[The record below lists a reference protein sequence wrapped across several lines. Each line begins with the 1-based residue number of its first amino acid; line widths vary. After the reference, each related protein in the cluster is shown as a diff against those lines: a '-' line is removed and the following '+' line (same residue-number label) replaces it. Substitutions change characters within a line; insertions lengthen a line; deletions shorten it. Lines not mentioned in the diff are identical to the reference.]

1 MAVGAAAG
9 GRGLERAAEQE
20 SSSPVNA
27 WSDLHRKWKDH
38 YQEEDQRQ
46 NHDGPCPPL
55 PQLGVHLRRDREE
68 PRRDGGAAVVLM
80 RPGNHLD
87 EHLLRHFF
95 GGLAVGEP
103 EERFRRLRP
112 DLIRTW
118 ACGDGPI
125 DREYVWHDMAQQWQ
139 TPEVGE
145 AHHARGGLLRHDV
158 GLEPAA
164 EHEALAVP
172 RGLDPVRHP
181 GVAVGDDDAK
191 GVMLV
196 RADALAHLLGGEQ
209 PGLVDGVAV
218 VLDLHGKAPHADHRT
233 ARANYVRF
241 ELALENFVTVWNQI
255 NFGRLLFNTFSI
267 AMLGTIGTLL
277 SSIAVAYGFS
287 RFRFRGRNALFLLL
301 LATIILPVQITLIPT
316 FAVFLALNWTGTWL
330 PLIVPHFFANAYN
343 VFLLRQYFV
352 TIPRE
357 MDEAAMMDGANP
369 LRILTSI
376 IVPQSIPVLVAV
388 GLFHF
393 FWQWNDFFLP
403 LIYLQGNVDAQPLS
417 VGIASFNALYSQKPT
432 LIQAAAVMSI
442 IVPVVIFFFA
452 QRAFMRGIV
461 ITGVEK

>member
-1 MAVGAAAG
+1 MTLAAARPMSRLG
-9 GRGLERAAEQE
+9 LRGI
-20 SSSPVNA
+20 
-27 WSDLHRKWKDH
+27 
-38 YQEEDQRQ
+38 
-46 NHDGPCPPL
+46 
-55 PQLGVHLRRDREE
+55 
-68 PRRDGGAAVVLM
+68 
-80 RPGNHLD
+80 PG
-87 EHLLRHFF
+87 
-95 GGLAVGEP
+95 
-103 EERFRRLRP
+103 RRLRRWTAVTGITFFGLLVLSAFLMP
-112 DLIRTW
+112 LGYMAATSLKDAAQMSESGAPLYPAKPATFSWQGQDYPVYNVPTADGMRQLALVDPRREDATFVDPSHPE
-118 ACGDGPI
+118 AGPI
-125 DREYVWHDMAQQWQ
+125 EWQ
-139 TPEVGE
+139 GRWRTLGQ
-145 AHHARGGLLRHDV
+145 AWQFS
-158 GLEPAA
+158 LE
-164 EHEALAVP
+164 
-172 RGLDPVRHP
+172 
-181 GVAVGDDDAK
+181 
-191 GVMLV
+191 
-196 RADALAHLLGGEQ
+196 
-209 PGLVDGVAV
+209 
-218 VLDLHGKAPHADHRT
+218 
-233 ARANYVRF
+233 
-241 ELALENFVTVWNQI
+241 LENFVTVWNQI
-255 NFGRLLFNTFSI
+255 NFGRLLFNTFAISLI
-267 AMLGTIGTLL
+267 GTIGTLL

-287 RFRFRGRNALFLLL
+287 RFRFRGRNVLFLLL

-330 PLIVPHFFANAYN
+330 PLLVPHFFANAYN